1 MAYTTIDDPSA
12 HFHIR
17 LYTGNSNTGQTITN
31 NANAGDF
38 QADWLW
44 IKNRDDVEQHHLMDS
59 NRGANK
65 FLHSNA
71 TDDEREGSYNGG
83 HNDINAFG
91 SNGFTITSSGSNDEL
106 NFGSRTYVAYQWK
119 ANGGTTASNDDG
131 SITTT
136 VQANQTA
143 GFSIVTYT
151 SAAGGQTI
159 GHGLGAIPELYIIK
173 ERTTDGDDWFVYSK
187 HIGEGKKLRLIGSA
201 AAESDTNIWQNTA
214 PTSTVASLQNDGGG
228 VNQNS
233 GGNQN
238 YVGYFFTPI
247 KGYSR
252 FGFYRGNGG
261 THGTFIYTGFKPA
274 YILTRCTSTNTD
286 GWAVFDHKKDVDN
299 PLEFYEFVNNN
310 SAEGSGT
317 DRVDFLSN
325 GFKWRQGGSSWN
337 GDGQDFI
344 YLAFAEN
351 PYVTS
356 GGVPTT
362 AR

>member
-12 HFHIR
+12 HFNIK
-17 LYTGNSNTGQTITN
+17 LYTGDGNDDRSITN
-31 NANAGDF
+31 SANAGDF
-38 QADWLW
+38 QPDWLW
-44 IKNRDDVEQHHLMDS
+44 IKQRNTTRHHMLVDS
-59 NRGANK
+59 NRGATKHLSTSLTNGE
-65 FLHSNA
+65 STNA
-71 TDDEREGSYNGG
+71 NGVQ
-83 HNDINAFG
+83 AFE
-91 SNGFTITSSGSNDEL
+91 SNGFELGTDTDVNQDSG
-106 NFGSRTYVAYQWK
+106 TYVAYQWK
-119 ANGGTTASNDDG
+119 ANGGTTSSNSDG

-159 GHGLGAIPELYIIK
+159 GHGLGAVPELYIIK
-173 ERTTDGDDWFVYSK
+173 ERSTNGDDWFVYSK
-187 HIGEGKKLRLIGSA
+187 HIGEGKKLRLSGA
-201 AAESDTNIWQNTA
+201 NAAESDTNIWQNTA
-214 PTSTVASLQNDGGG
+214 PTSAVASLQNDGGG

-233 GGNQN
+233 GGNQT

-247 KGYSR
+247 KGFSR

-261 THGTFIYTGFKPA
+261 SDGTFVYTGFKPA
-274 YILTRCTSTNTD
+274 YVLTRCTSDNTD

-299 PLEFYEFVNNN
+299 PLEFYEFVNN
-310 SAEGSGT
+310 SSGEGSGT

-325 GFKWRQGGSSWN
+325 GFKWRQSGSSWN
-337 GDGQDFI
+337 GDGRDHI

>member
-12 HFHIR
+12 HFNIT
-17 LYTGNSNTGQTITN
+17 LYTGDGNDDRSITN
-31 NANAGDF
+31 SANAGDF
-38 QADWLW
+38 QPDWLW
-44 IKNRDDVEQHHLMDS
+44 IKQRNTTRHPQLVDS
-59 NRGANK
+59 NRGVSKHLQTSLTNGESTNAN
-65 FLHSNA
+65 
-71 TDDEREGSYNGG
+71 G
-83 HNDINAFG
+83 IQAFE
-91 SNGFTITSSGSNDEL
+91 SNGFEIGTDTDVNQNSG
-106 NFGSRTYVAYQWK
+106 TYVAYQWK
-119 ANGGTTASNDDG
+119 ANGGTTSSNSDG

-159 GHGLGAIPELYIIK
+159 GHGLGAVPELYIIK
-173 ERTTDGDDWFVYSK
+173 ERSTNGDDWFVYSK
-187 HIGEGKKLRLIGSA
+187 HIGEGKKLRLSGSA

-214 PTSTVASLQNDGGG
+214 PTNQIAYLQNDGGG

-252 FGFYRGNGG
+252 FGMYRGNGG
-261 THGTFIYTGFKPA
+261 TDGTFIFTGFKPA
-274 YILTRCTSTNTD
+274 YLLTRCTSTNTD
-286 GWAVFDHKKDVDN
+286 GWAVFDHKKDIDN
-299 PLEFYEFVNNN
+299 PLEFYEFVNNS